1 MADYTAIIDAI
12 DAAILAMMSAGG
24 AQTVTIEGRNV
35 VFYDLEKLQ
44 KTRDYYVQLQATQNS
59 KLPFQRYLIQPESGF
74 N

>member
-1 MADYTAIIDAI
+1 MADYSAIIDAI

-44 KTRDYYVQLQATQNS
+44 KTRDYYVGLKGQAAG

-74 N
+74 D